1 MITLKKGDKVIVVV
15 PSIRPDAESKRR
27 ARFKAV
33 VRQYY
38 DLSSNFLYDRYF
50 VSYSSMI
57 LLVVRLVY
65 NRMKDVQP

>member
-1 MITLKKGDKVIVVV
+1 MITLKKGDKVIVAV
-15 PSIRPDAESKRR
+15 PSIRPDAEAKRR
-27 ARFKAV
+27 GQFKAV
-33 VRQYY
+33 IHKFY

-57 LLVVRLVY
+57 LLVVHLFC